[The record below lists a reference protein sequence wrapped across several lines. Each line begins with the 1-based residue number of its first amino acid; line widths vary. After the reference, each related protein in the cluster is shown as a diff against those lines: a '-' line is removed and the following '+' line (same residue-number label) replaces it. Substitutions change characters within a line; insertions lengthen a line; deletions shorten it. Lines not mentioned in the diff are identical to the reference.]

1 MRNVVKVE
9 VLEPESGSSES
20 GDTFVVIKT
29 DMVERRL
36 RLTHIDSLAFDSD
49 DRGKPTLPE
58 VVTNRGL
65 MFSKNPEYID
75 QSVWDDI
82 FKDGDRV
89 ITMEKEDWLKDW
101 PNRMPK
107 PGRLKD
113 MTHDIIAQ
121 QKKMKDRFAQFA
133 QKDGDVDVEAVF
145 TRLQLSVIRWAVI
158 VNVTVAVGAM
168 LQFSQDA
175 QKARQGFT

>member
-1 MRNVVKVE
+1 MRNVTKVE
-9 VLEPESGSSES
+9 VLEPENGSTDS
-20 GDTFVVIKT
+20 GDMFVVIKT

-65 MFSKNPEYID
+65 MFSKNPDYID

-82 FKDGDRV
+82 FKEGDRV
-89 ITMEKEDWLKDW
+89 ITMEKESWIKDW

-107 PGRLKD
+107 PGRLEEKY
-113 MTHDIIAQ
+113 DIYYFLI
-121 QKKMKDRFAQFA
+121 
-133 QKDGDVDVEAVF
+133 
-145 TRLQLSVIRWAVI
+145 
-158 VNVTVAVGAM
+158 
-168 LQFSQDA
+168 
-175 QKARQGFT
+175 